1 MCNFQ
6 VYIEIGTPKHANDLR
21 KLVQVSDYLFLHNLM
36 LCIIIH
42 ILKELAEFQNFPNGP
57 KISAEQMARDI
68 EQKKVY
74 ALIAYSKKSEIFMK

>member
-1 MCNFQ
+1 
-6 VYIEIGTPKHANDLR
+6 
-21 KLVQVSDYLFLHNLM
+21 M

-42 ILKELAEFQNFPNGP
+42 ILALKELAEFQNFPNGP

>member
-1 MCNFQ
+1 
-6 VYIEIGTPKHANDLR
+6 
-21 KLVQVSDYLFLHNLM
+21 M